1 MSQNVDASTFHM
13 TLGPSLQ
20 TKDIN
25 SKVDNPKSGDGNEEN
40 RDNQEKERK
49 GDDEHE
55 KNHGVQKT
63 NDERNTKIQEK
74 ADATMERD
82 KGRFY
87 FFIRKLSSKK

>member
-25 SKVDNPKSGDGNEEN
+25 SKVDNQKSGDGNEEI
-40 RDNQEKERK
+40 RDNQERERK

-74 ADATMERD
+74 VDATMERD
-82 KGRFY
+82 KGRFS
-87 FFIRKLSSKK
+87 FFFQKLSLKK